1 MTRQHGGNDDA
12 PVDITALPNWT
23 PEPVRRTVQTIE
35 QQNWTFDYRPI
46 LRRLAFDVRM
56 KRVWSELL
64 KKKTKSG
71 DFAHQARRQDDS
83 DQRTNHDLQFAAMR
97 ELLLYVI
104 IVAFEKRPVAK
115 PKEIEA
121 ARNTALRYEQ
131 ALRNVAGDMALA
143 MTRGELGL
151 TETFEIKQLA
161 DNDRLA
167 LLRVADW
174 YAKYVQ
180 ALRKPNDPLMVAK
193 HRDDPIQRGVH
204 ISIANKLNYTFGR
217 RLDRTA
223 ATLASVAL
231 GVKIGVRPARSALSK
246 KAPSKTKARKSPK
259 RK

>member
-1 MTRQHGGNDDA
+1 
-12 PVDITALPNWT
+12 
-23 PEPVRRTVQTIE
+23 
-35 QQNWTFDYRPI
+35 
-46 LRRLAFDVRM
+46 
-56 KRVWSELL
+56 
-64 KKKTKSG
+64 
-71 DFAHQARRQDDS
+71 
-83 DQRTNHDLQFAAMR
+83 
-97 ELLLYVI
+97 
-104 IVAFEKRPVAK
+104 
-115 PKEIEA
+115 
-121 ARNTALRYEQ
+121 
-131 ALRNVAGDMALA
+131 MALA
-143 MTRGELGL
+143 IKGGVLGL
-151 TETFEIKQLA
+151 TETFETKKLA

-174 YAKYVQ
+174 LENTTR
-180 ALRKPNDPLMVAK
+180 ALRRPNDPLMVAK